1 MSGNRAGSQ
10 ALTPNQFAYT
20 FVSLALISGTTIG
33 MNKILVTL
41 LALHLDAEAWQIG
54 LLIGAESLSMMLMS
68 LPAGVFISRYG
79 ARYVYAAA
87 SVGAMILYP
96 LIAYAGNWYVAA
108 LLLFIAG
115 VCIPFRVVSMNTSWL
130 ERLPEVGT
138 SRGGWY
144 RGTLML
150 GIGLLGPLLGNMTSA
165 GLGVQGSYWIIST
178 LFALMSVYG
187 FFILSATRVQETHQ
201 SVRTGLWEMLRHLGD
216 PLVRQVCIYDG
227 MGGIVRGFFGTFIIV
242 IAVRQLNW
250 TAQDGIRLLV
260 VEGATFVAVLLLLG
274 GVVSRLGER
283 LTYNI
288 GHAALVTGLLLLGL
302 SSGMIGLAAGAIL
315 QAIGQGFNHLVNVS
329 RLAHS
334 GRNVGHV
341 SGLFTMVG
349 MGGGFLGAMLGGLL
363 SKGFVLQDIFLMW
376 IPVWLA
382 ICPGVRAFVGRLVA
396 VRA

>member
-1 MSGNRAGSQ
+1 MSRHLAGTP
-10 ALTPNQFAYT
+10 ALTSGQFTYT
-20 FVSLALISGTTIG
+20 FVSLALISGITIG

-41 LALHLDAEAWQIG
+41 LALHLNAEAWQIG

-68 LPAGVFISRYG
+68 LPAGVYISRFG
-79 ARYVYAAA
+79 ARYVYAVS

-96 LIAYAGNWYVAA
+96 LIAYAGSWYVAA
-108 LLLFIAG
+108 LFLFIAG

-150 GIGLLGPLLGNMTSA
+150 GIGLLGPLLGNLSS
-165 GLGVQGSYWIIST
+165 GHLGVQGSYWITSVM
-178 LFALMSVYG
+178 FAFMSIYG
-187 FFILSATRVQETHQ
+187 FFILSATRAPQIHS
-201 SVRTGLWEMLRHLGD
+201 SVGAGLKEMLRHLGD

-227 MGGIVRGFFGTFIIV
+227 LGGVVRGFFGTFIIV
-242 IAVRQLNW
+242 IAVRQLHW
-250 TAQDGIRLLV
+250 SAQEGVMLMVI
-260 VEGATFVAVLLLLG
+260 EGAAFVAVLLLLG
-274 GVVSRLGER
+274 SVATRLGER
-283 LTYNI
+283 RTYNL
-288 GHAALVTGLLLLGL
+288 GHAALIVGLLFLGL
-302 SSGMIGLAAGAIL
+302 SQGVVGLAIGAIL
-315 QAIGQGFNHLVNVS
+315 QAVGQAFNHLVNVS

-334 GRNVGHV
+334 GRNIGHV

-363 SKGFVLQDIFLMW
+363 SKGFALQDIFLLW

-382 ICPGVRAFVGRLVA
+382 VCPGFRTFLGKLVTVKA
-396 VRA
+396 